1 MASDGEIVYLS
12 DLERRKIIFNTDFL
26 PVYGERL
33 SFFIAGPPGC
43 GKSTTARDIMAT
55 KPHKNIFLFS
65 DVDQDRAF
73 EGLDIKRVKMNKD
86 ILSALT
92 MDDLTKD
99 GSCWVI
105 FDDIDKIRNPSVSSL
120 TIQLLDNI
128 VANGRSHGGA
138 TIDVIVT
145 SHSLSDYRRTKY
157 SLENCNYWVI
167 FPKSTIR
174 SQVSLLLKKLGLE
187 KIKRFYDT
195 KRLII
200 HHSIPQFAITDDCIN
215 LLA

>member
-1 MASDGEIVYLS
+1 
-12 DLERRKIIFNTDFL
+12 
-26 PVYGERL
+26 
-33 SFFIAGPPGC
+33 
-43 GKSTTARDIMAT
+43 MAT

-73 EGLDIKRVKMNKD
+73 EGLEIKRVKMKKE
-86 ILSALT
+86 ILAALT

-99 GSCWVI
+99 GDCWVI
-105 FDDIDKIRNPSVSSL
+105 FDDVDKIRDNNVSRL

-145 SHSLSDYRRTKY
+145 SHSLTDYRRTKY

-167 FPKSTIR
+167 FPKSTIKV
-174 SQVSLLLKKLGLE
+174 QVSALLKKLGLE
-187 KIKRFYDT
+187 KTERLYHT
-195 KRLII
+195 RRLII
-200 HHSIPQFAITDDCIN
+200 HHSIPQFAITDDFIS